1 MPKIPGLGA
10 SALTAGELRRR
21 CARIK
26 LLVLDVDGVLTDGG
40 MYFGPDGEVLKRFD
54 TRDGVGIVQAMN
66 AGIEVAFLTREATPF
81 AKARADKLGVA
92 RCISGALDKAASLRT
107 LQAEVGAAPAETAYV
122 GDDLG
127 DAPCIP
133 MVGLFFMP
141 ADGWLKGTKGLH
153 VVLEKGGGRGAVRQA
168 VTFLLDHRG
177 RK

>member
-1 MPKIPGLGA
+1 MPKIPGLG
-10 SALTAGELRRR
+10 SSSLTAGELRRR

-40 MYFGPDGEVLKRFD
+40 MYYGPDGEVMKRFD
-54 TRDGVGIVQAMN
+54 TRDGVGIVKAIN

-81 AKARADKLGVA
+81 AKTRADKLGVA
-92 RCISGALDKAASLRT
+92 RCISGALDKAAALKK
-107 LQAEVGAAPAETAYV
+107 LQGEVGVAGPETAYV
-122 GDDLG
+122 GDDVG

-133 MVGLFFMP
+133 MVGLFFTP
-141 ADGWLKGTKGLH
+141 ADGWLKGTKGIH

-168 VTFLLDHRG
+168 VTCLLDYRS